1 MAGVNDRVFHNMRK
15 RMTEFQD
22 EFAEEFLVRVQRR
35 TPVDTGRLRAGW
47 DIGTSGKTVVVLNDV
62 EYASYV
68 EDGTEHMRGAHMLKV
83 TISERRA
90 IGDKVTRKL
99 KQKYKGR

>member
-1 MAGVNDRVFHNMRK
+1 MPGVNDRVFHNMRK

-22 EFAEEFLVRVQRR
+22 EFAEEFITRVRNR

-47 DIGTSGKTVVVLNDV
+47 DIGNSGKTVVVVNDV

-83 TISERRA
+83 TLAEKQA

-99 KQKYKGR
+99 RAKYKGR